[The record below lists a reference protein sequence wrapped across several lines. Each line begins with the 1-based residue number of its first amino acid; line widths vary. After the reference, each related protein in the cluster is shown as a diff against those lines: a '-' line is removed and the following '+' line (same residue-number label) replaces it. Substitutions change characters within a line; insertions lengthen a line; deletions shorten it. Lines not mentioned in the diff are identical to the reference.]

1 MVKIAHRVDGVFIG
15 KHTLF
20 VGPIGWFLRKIGG
33 IPVNRDSPRG
43 VIGTVVDEFSKREKM
58 IFALAP
64 EGTRSYKDHWK
75 SGFYRVAI
83 RAGVPIQLCFLDK
96 TTHTVGF
103 GPLVYP
109 TGDREK
115 DLQVIREFYKDK
127 KGIKPELFSEIRFKN
142 EQGQ

>member
-1 MVKIAHRVDGVFIG
+1 
-15 KHTLF
+15 
-20 VGPIGWFLRKIGG
+20 
-33 IPVNRDSPRG
+33 
-43 VIGTVVDEFSKREKM
+43 
-58 IFALAP
+58 
-64 EGTRSYKDHWK
+64 
-75 SGFYRVAI
+75 VAI

-127 KGIKPELFSEIRFKN
+127 KGIKPELFSDIRFKN